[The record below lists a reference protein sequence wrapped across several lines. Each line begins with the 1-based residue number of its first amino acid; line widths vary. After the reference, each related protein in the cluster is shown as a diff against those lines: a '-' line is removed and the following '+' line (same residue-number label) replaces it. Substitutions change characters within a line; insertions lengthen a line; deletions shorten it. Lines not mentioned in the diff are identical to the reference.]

1 VADSTPSD
9 YHLTYLRE
17 RWERDR
23 SSRVFLQLAEES
35 RRRGL
40 LADALEVLQ
49 AGLAHH
55 PGYLAAQVSLG
66 RCWIEAG
73 KPEAA
78 AEVLTGVL
86 AQDPTQAV
94 ASRLLID
101 VWLRLGEVD
110 RTRAAIERCELLGV
124 PPQELQGY
132 RDRLAALSA
141 RQAAA
146 PRGAASR
153 AEIAEPAVEP
163 EVEPADEPA
172 DEPEVEPA
180 VEEAASAA
188 EVGWDERPAL
198 ADAAQAPS
206 SLSPAAPA
214 RPDESSPAPPSGQ
227 VFALPPLASAPLM
240 LPSRPGLRRRLR
252 VAGGDPF
259 QLPVPV
265 PVAPAAGAVFALGL
279 AAVAAPA
286 APPSASP
293 ETFASPPA
301 WEEAAVP
308 APPAAPAPAF
318 APVEEEP
325 LAPAAAAALL
335 PEPAPDPLPTGE
347 APSPAE
353 PGPVVE
359 EPLAQAP
366 PEELPWWRAAGTAPA
381 PTVAPSIPAPPPA
394 ATAKP
399 ASEPVSGPAE
409 ALDPAALEEAPAPP
423 PVTVPSAAAAREE
436 SAEPAPAAA
445 ASAPAP
451 LPTGALEVQPSGA
464 LPAPELRPS
473 DPGTATLGELYL
485 RQGHLGEAGRIF
497 HQVLERDP
505 DNEAALRGLESIAR
519 QRTAQLG
526 SGGST
531 SGGQPEVKGLTSRKI
546 VLLQKYLHQLRAAA
560 ARQPESGSH
569 VPGAAE

>member
-1 VADSTPSD
+1 MADSTPSD

-23 SSRVFLQLAEES
+23 SSRVFLQLAEEY

-49 AGLAHH
+49 AGLTHH

-101 VWLRLGEVD
+101 VWLRLGEAD
-110 RTRAAIERCELLGV
+110 STRAAIERCELLGV

-132 RDRLAALSA
+132 RDRLAALTA

-146 PRGAASR
+146 PRAAATH
-153 AEIAEPAVEP
+153 AEIAEP
-163 EVEPADEPA
+163 EVEPAD
-172 DEPEVEPA
+172 DQS
-180 VEEAASAA
+180 ASPA
-188 EVGWDERPAL
+188 EVGWDDRPAL
-198 ADAAQAPS
+198 ADAAQASPDAPQASPDAPQAPS
-206 SLSPAAPA
+206 SPSPVAPA
-214 RPDESSPAPPSGQ
+214 RLEEPSPAPPAGQ
-227 VFALPPLASAPLM
+227 VFALPPLASSPLV

-259 QLPVPV
+259 QLPAPV

-286 APPSASP
+286 APPPSVP
-293 ETFASPPA
+293 ETFAAPPA
-301 WEEAAVP
+301 WEAAAVS
-308 APPAAPAPAF
+308 APPAATAAAF

-325 LAPAAAAALL
+325 LAPAAAALL
-335 PEPAPDPLPTGE
+335 SEPEPAPLPAGE
-347 APSPAE
+347 APTPAE
-353 PGPVVE
+353 RGPVVE

-366 PEELPWWRAAGTAPA
+366 SEEAPWWRAAGATPA
-381 PTVAPSIPAPPPA
+381 PTVAPSAPEPPPA
-394 ATAKP
+394 AATAEP
-399 ASEPVSGPAE
+399 ASEPVSEPA
-409 ALDPAALEEAPAPP
+409 EAPAP
-423 PVTVPSAAAAREE
+423 VALEEVPA
-436 SAEPAPAAA
+436 PLPAAA
-445 ASAPAP
+445 ASAAAAA
-451 LPTGALEVQPSGA
+451 PTGAVEVQPSGA

-519 QRTAQLG
+519 RRTAELG
-526 SGGST
+526 TGGST
-531 SGGQPEVKGLTSRKI
+531 TGGQPEVKGLTSRKI
-546 VLLQKYLHQLRAAA
+546 LLLQKYLHQLRAAA

>member
-1 VADSTPSD
+1 MADSTPSD

-23 SSRVFLQLAEES
+23 SSRVFLQLAEEY

-40 LADALEVLQ
+40 LAEALEVLQ
-49 AGLAHH
+49 VGLSHH

-132 RDRLAALSA
+132 RDRLTALSA
-141 RQAAA
+141 QQGARARVAVPHEEEVMEVADEPDGEPTGA
-146 PRGAASR
+146 PV
-153 AEIAEPAVEP
+153 PL
-163 EVEPADEPA
+163 PADEAPPA
-172 DEPEVEPA
+172 DERPP
-180 VEEAASAA
+180 ASALPPPPPVPPA
-188 EVGWDERPAL
+188 AWPRPETPRPA
-198 ADAAQAPS
+198 PTGS
-206 SLSPAAPA
+206 
-214 RPDESSPAPPSGQ
+214 Q
-227 VFALPPLASAPLM
+227 VFSLPPLAAPPLE
-240 LPSRPGLRRRLR
+240 LPARPTLRRRLR
-252 VAGGDPF
+252 IAGGDPF
-259 QLPVPV
+259 QLPMAV

-286 APPSASP
+286 AASRPIP
-293 ETFASPPA
+293 ERFAAPPA
-301 WEEAAVP
+301 LEAPAEAVP
-308 APPAAPAPAF
+308 AAGPAAPF

-325 LAPAAAAALL
+325 LAPEAEEALL
-335 PEPAPDPLPTGE
+335 PEPEPEPVVTAPPAAGAPPPGE
-347 APSPAE
+347 I
-353 PGPVVE
+353 GPVIE
-359 EPLAQAP
+359 EPLAP
-366 PEELPWWRAAGTAPA
+366 PPAVEVPWWRPAGAATAPV
-381 PTVAPSIPAPPPA
+381 PPPPA
-394 ATAKP
+394 
-399 ASEPVSGPAE
+399 EPLPRAAAPTETPMPAE
-409 ALDPAALEEAPAPP
+409 PPALPATPAGR
-423 PVTVPSAAAAREE
+423 VD
-436 SAEPAPAAA
+436 
-445 ASAPAP
+445 
-451 LPTGALEVQPSGA
+451 VQPSGA

-485 RQGHLGEAGRIF
+485 RQGHLGEAGKIF

-519 QRTAQLG
+519 RRTAALG
-526 SGGST
+526 ASGPATEGE
-531 SGGQPEVKGLTSRKI
+531 PEVKGLTSRKI
-546 VLLQKYLHQLRAAA
+546 LLLQKYLHQLRAAA
-560 ARQPESGSH
+560 ARQPSSESETESGSQRESGSH